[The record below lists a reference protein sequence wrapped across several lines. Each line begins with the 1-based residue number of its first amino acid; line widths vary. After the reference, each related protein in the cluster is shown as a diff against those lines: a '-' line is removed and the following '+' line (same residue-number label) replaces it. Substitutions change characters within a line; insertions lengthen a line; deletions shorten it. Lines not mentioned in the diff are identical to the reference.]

1 MKGKDGIA
9 TLTKVIHILVNAHH
23 ANAKTLIWIGNGG
36 NDLLLVMEHDIC
48 HDESNQ
54 DISEREFLEG
64 RQFHDSAHK
73 RVNHFVIVENTTA
86 AAAEQAANPPL
97 CSLRRDEEYSTNDG
111 QHELHTV

>member
-9 TLTKVIHILVNAHH
+9 TLTKVIHIIVNAHH

-54 DISEREFLEG
+54 DISERELLEG

-86 AAAEQAANPPL
+86 AATEQAANPPL

>member
-9 TLTKVIHILVNAHH
+9 TLTKVIHVLVNAHH

-73 RVNHFVIVENTTA
+73 RVDHFVMVDNTATA
-86 AAAEQAANPPL
+86 AAKQATNASF
-97 CSLRRDEEYSTNDG
+97 CSLRRDEEHSTRDG